1 VNRQRVRIRF
11 SKEGDLRLIGHR
23 DLAQVF
29 ERMFRRCGFPLRMS
43 EGFHPKPKVS
53 YPLALALGVE
63 GQNEVMEV
71 ELTETIPADEIEA
84 ALARTAPEGL
94 VIRDVALLPEGRPK
108 LHVDRVV
115 YEMPIPAE
123 RREALQVEIERFRG
137 RDSVPLRRNGRK
149 EPIDLAAHVE
159 SIDLAD
165 GRLRIELQVVRTAS
179 ARPAEIV
186 AELGVDDL
194 LARGH
199 HLSRTQVKVAS

>member
-1 VNRQRVRIRF
+1 M
-11 SKEGDLRLIGHR
+11 IGHR

-29 ERMFRRCGFPLRMS
+29 ERMFRRCSFPLRMS

-71 ELTETIPADEIEA
+71 ELTETIPAADIEA
-84 ALARTAPEGL
+84 ALAQTAPEGL
-94 VIRDVALLPEGRPK
+94 VIRDVTLLPEGHPK

-123 RREALQVEIERFRG
+123 RCAALQAEIERFCSCQ
-137 RDSVPLRRNGRK
+137 SVPVMRNGRK
-149 EPIDLAAHVE
+149 QPIDLAAQVR
-159 SIDLAD
+159 SIALTD
-165 GRLRIELQVVRTAS
+165 GNLQIELQVVQTAS

-194 LARGH
+194 LAQGH
-199 HLSRTQVKVAS
+199 HLSRTQVEVAS